1 MDIIESR
8 KISYKNNI
16 VRLAD
21 GNIQG
26 VKHTLHLHKEG
37 FLYIVSLYDNKTRVA
52 DKVYLFR
59 SRAAS
64 YFKKLT
70 KKYNFVILIPKQ
82 QKPEIV
88 KNKK

>member
-37 FLYIVSLYDNKTRVA
+37 FLYIVSLYDSKTRVA

-59 SRAAS
+59 SRADK

-70 KKYNFVILIPKQ
+70 KKYAFIHLIPKQ
-82 QKPEIV
+82 QEPEII
-88 KNKK
+88 KKKK